1 MIRGMSASAPA
12 SLASLSADGSH
23 RTSLRVRYA
32 ETDAMG
38 VAHHA
43 VYPVWFEVGRSD
55 LMRDLGLSYAEVE
68 AQGYFLMLT
77 DLGVRY
83 HRAARYDEQLTLLT
97 RVDEVRSRTLRFGY
111 KLLGPGGELLS
122 SGHTAHIVT
131 DHSYRPQR
139 LPEHLLE
146 RLTQSA
152 QSSQLELEAGV

>member
-1 MIRGMSASAPA
+1 
-12 SLASLSADGSH
+12 
-23 RTSLRVRYA
+23 TTLRVRYA

-55 LMRDLGLSYAEVE
+55 LMRGLGLSYAEVE

-77 DLGVRY
+77 DLGVKYR
-83 HRAARYDEQLTLLT
+83 RAARYDDQLTLLT
-97 RVDEVRSRTLRFGY
+97 RVEEVRSRTLRFGY
-111 KLLGPGGELLS
+111 ELRGPSGDLLA

-139 LPEHLLE
+139 LPGHLIEQL
-146 RLTQSA
+146 A
-152 QSSQLELEAGV
+152 QAGGSQEAGA

>member
-1 MIRGMSASAPA
+1 MSASAPA
-12 SLASLSADGSH
+12 PLASSSAGGPH

-77 DLGVRY
+77 DLGVQYR
-83 HRAARYDEQLTLLT
+83 RAARYDEELTLLT
-97 RVDEVRSRTLRFGY
+97 RVEEVRSRTLRFGY
-111 KLLGPGGELLS
+111 EVRGPGGDLLA
-122 SGHTAHIVT
+122 SGHTGHIVT

-139 LPEHLLE
+139 LPENLL
-146 RLTQSA
+146 R
-152 QSSQLELEAGV
+152 QLEQAATQAPQPEVGA